1 MSQITVLEFD
11 ETLVDG
17 TLADGTLV
25 EDDDDDEVRT
35 WPQYGGVIIDN
46 DEKEDDGHSSPIL
59 WDMVDKNPLYTP
71 PSKPTP
77 EIVPPPP
84 LKRKRSD
91 SSWESEPEPEPAL
104 KKPALKKPV
113 NKSVTQWIKTH
124 FAPETFTNTD
134 IQEAARL
141 GTALHKD
148 IEHHLLGKPVRNT
161 STEFG
166 HFKRFLREHSN
177 LVPFQ
182 IEWAIEDHKTGLR
195 GCIDAVMQDEQGRL
209 WLFDWKRVSRFNK
222 SSIKKAITPCIQ
234 HLDDCNTTRYALQ
247 LYLYKYLV
255 ENVFHMNIYKVALVQ
270 FHPAQS
276 SYVFVDI
283 PDLTIEVNSL
293 LLTLT

>member
-17 TLADGTLV
+17 TLVDGTLV
-25 EDDDDDEVRT
+25 DDDDDDDEVRT

-91 SSWESEPEPEPAL
+91 SSWESESE
-104 KKPALKKPV
+104 PALKKPV

-222 SSIKKAITPCIQ
+222 SSIKKGITPCIQ

-283 PDLTIEVNSL
+283 PDLTIEIKSL